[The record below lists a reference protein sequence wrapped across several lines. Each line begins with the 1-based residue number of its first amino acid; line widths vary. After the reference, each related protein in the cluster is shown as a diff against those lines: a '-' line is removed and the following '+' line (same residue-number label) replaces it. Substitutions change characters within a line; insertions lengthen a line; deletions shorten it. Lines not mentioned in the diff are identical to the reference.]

1 MDISIRRLAKVV
13 VACAGLSVH
22 AFVSSQT
29 FTVPS
34 ASGTESDRTFSGT
47 SATDL
52 STPAGGGDLHRYT
65 TPRIT
70 NLPSALREGEGR
82 DFGERGG
89 ARGQL
94 ASGQRTLDMQ
104 GRGLAEEGGP
114 QSRWGGRLKE
124 SEFQRFVHD
133 ATGQRLPR
141 FGQRLFDPVASTF
154 APVDR
159 VPVPADYVLGP
170 GDELQIRGWGA
181 VDIDYRAL
189 IDRNGL
195 INIPRVGSVRV
206 AGLKASEVEGYLE
219 KQVARVFRNFSLN
232 VTLGQLRSI
241 QVFIVG
247 QAQRPGS
254 YTVGSLST
262 LVNAV
267 FASGGPSHSGSM
279 RRIQLKRD
287 GKQVAELD
295 LYQFIAKGDK
305 SADVSLLPG
314 DVIVYAPVGPQV
326 ALMGAVDNPA
336 VYELKPEG
344 EPLRELLAYAGG
356 LAPVTARHRALIERL
371 DPSQAQAPRHV
382 ESVALDEAGLG
393 RLLRNGDV
401 VTLFDV
407 PPRFANAVTLRG
419 NVAQPL
425 RYPHRAGMRVSDLI
439 PDREALLTAD
449 YFKRKNRL
457 VQYLEDEEALLP
469 VEEMRRRLRERP
481 DEKLQQQL
489 EAQERRR
496 KDLEVTNTTRGMLDE
511 PNWEYAVVERL
522 DPKDLKVHIIPFH
535 LGRAVID
542 KDPNDNL
549 ELLPGDVVTI
559 YGRKDLHTP
568 QATATRVVRVEGE
581 VHRPGVYQL
590 RPGDTLRAVL
600 EQAGGLTPQAYVFGT
615 EFSREATR
623 QKQRQAIQDAVRRL
637 EASLASAAAH
647 QIANLSSTEA
657 TAAARLQA
665 AQEEA
670 RRAQLQRLR
679 TLEPNGRIALELDP
693 NARTV
698 ADLPDVP
705 LEDGD
710 RILVPSRPGFI
721 FAVGAVANQNAI
733 VWRPGRTL
741 NDYLRAA
748 GVEPSAD
755 EDNIFVVRAD
765 GSVAHRRDGGTFFNR
780 LGSLELAPGD
790 VIVVPELINRETKWT
805 AFVRGLKDWT
815 QILYQ
820 FGLTAA
826 AIHTLRQ

>member
-1 MDISIRRLAKVV
+1 MDISIRGLAKVV

-22 AFVSSQT
+22 AFVSSQS

-34 ASGTESDRTFSGT
+34 ASGAPLDSGGSGAST
-47 SATDL
+47 TNLSSPAARGGLDL
-52 STPAGGGDLHRYT
+52 YTVPQITNPSSSTPA
-65 TPRIT
+65 
-70 NLPSALREGEGR
+70 SAGLDRGEV
-82 DFGERGG
+82 GEAAQAAQAG
-89 ARGQL
+89 AG
-94 ASGQRTLDMQ
+94 AIQR
-104 GRGLAEEGGP
+104 GP
-114 QSRWGGRLKE
+114 QAAAGAQARQ
-124 SEFQRFVHD
+124 SEFQRFVRE
-133 ATGQRLPR
+133 ATGRRLAR
-141 FGQRLFDPVASTF
+141 FGERLFDPAATTF
-154 APVDR
+154 APIDR

-170 GDELQIRGWGA
+170 GDELHIRAWGA
-181 VDIDYRAL
+181 VDIDYRAT

-206 AGLKASEVEGYLE
+206 AGLKASEVEGYLD

-241 QVFIVG
+241 QIFIVG

-267 FASGGPSHSGSM
+267 FASGGPSPSGSM

-295 LYQFIAKGDK
+295 LYQFIVKGDK
-305 SADVSLLPG
+305 SADVPLLPG
-314 DVIVYAPVGPQV
+314 DVIVYLPVGPQV

-336 VYELKPEG
+336 VYELKSDG

-356 LAPVTARHRALIERL
+356 LAPVTNRHRALIERL
-371 DPSQAQAPRHV
+371 DASQAQAPRRV
-382 ESVALDEAGLG
+382 ETVALDEPGLG
-393 RLLRNGDV
+393 RVLHDGDL
-401 VTLFDV
+401 VTLLDLS
-407 PPRFANAVTLRG
+407 PRFANAVTLRG
-419 NVAQPL
+419 NVAAPL
-425 RYPHRAGMRVSDLI
+425 RYPYQPGMRLSDLI
-439 PDREALLTAD
+439 PNREALLTAD
-449 YFKRKNRL
+449 YFKRKNQL
-457 VQYLEDEEALLP
+457 VQYLEDEAALLP
-469 VEEMRRRLRERP
+469 EEETRRRSR
-481 DEKLQQQL
+481 QL
-489 EAQERRR
+489 
-496 KDLEVTNTTRGMLDE
+496 TNTTRGMLDE
-511 PNWEYAVVERL
+511 PNWEYAVIERL
-522 DPKDLKVHIIPFH
+522 DPTDLKVHIIPFH

-542 KDPNDNL
+542 KDPKDNL

-559 YGRKDLHTP
+559 YGRKDLRSP
-568 QATATRVVRVEGE
+568 QASTTRVVRVEGE
-581 VHRPGVYQL
+581 VQRPGVYQL
-590 RPGDTLRAVL
+590 QPGDTLRAVL
-600 EQAGGLTPQAYVFGT
+600 QRAGGFTPQAYVFGT

-623 QKQRQAIQDAVRRL
+623 QKQREAIQEAVRRL
-637 EASLASAAAH
+637 EASLASAAAE

-657 TAAARLQA
+657 VAAVRLQA

-693 NARTV
+693 AARSV

-741 NDYLRAA
+741 NDYLKVA

-765 GSVAHRRDGGTFFNR
+765 GSVAHRRDSGIFFNR

-790 VIVVPELINRETKWT
+790 VIVVPELTNRETKWT